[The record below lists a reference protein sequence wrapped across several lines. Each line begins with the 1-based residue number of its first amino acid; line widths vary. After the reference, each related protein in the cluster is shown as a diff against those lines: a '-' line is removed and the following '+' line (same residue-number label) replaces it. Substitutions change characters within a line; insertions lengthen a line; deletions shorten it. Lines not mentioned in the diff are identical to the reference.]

1 MLSVVEARA
10 RMLSAMDKLT
20 NEDVPLRAAIGRT
33 LAAPVVARQDHP
45 PYAASAMDGYA
56 VRSADTPG
64 QLEIIGE
71 SAAGRAFVGKCE
83 AGKAIR
89 ISTGAAL
96 PEGADTIVIQEV
108 VERSGTNLQ
117 VPLAAPGRHIRH
129 RALDFAAGSVLLEA
143 GRTIDG
149 VALAHAAASGA
160 ATLCVSRAPRIAILC
175 GGDEL
180 VEPGTT
186 PGPFQIFESCSYGV
200 AGLVEEWGGTA
211 DRLAIGSDN
220 ADHIAAC
227 AKRGLATGDLL
238 VVIGGASVGDHD
250 LARPALRQLGLEM
263 LFEKISV
270 RPGKPT
276 WFGMTP
282 FGPVLGL
289 PGNPASALVCAYLFL
304 RPLMDAMIGRE
315 AKSTTQFQRAR
326 LGHSLPKNGDREHYL
341 RCRAII
347 GSDGV
352 LTASAYDNQ
361 DSSMLSVFAAANAL
375 IRLAPHADA
384 LAGGEMVDVLM
395 LESP

>member
-1 MLSVVEARA
+1 
-10 RMLSAMDKLT
+10 
-20 NEDVPLRAAIGRT
+20 
-33 LAAPVVARQDHP
+33 
-45 PYAASAMDGYA
+45 MDGYA
-56 VRSADTPG
+56 VRSSDTPG
-64 QLEIIGE
+64 KLEIVGE
-71 SAAGRAFVGKCE
+71 SAAGRAFMGRCE
-83 AGKAIR
+83 VGKAIR

-96 PEGADTIVIQEV
+96 PEGADTIVIQEL
-108 VERSGTNLQ
+108 VERCGTDLQ
-117 VPLAAPGRHIRH
+117 VPLAIPGTHIR
-129 RALDFAAGSVLLEA
+129 RRGLDFAAGSVLLEP

-160 ATLCVSRAPRIAILC
+160 ATICVSRAPRIALLC

-220 ADHIAAC
+220 ADHITAC
-227 AKRGLATGDLL
+227 AKRGLEMGDLL

-315 AKSTTQFQRAR
+315 AKSPTQFQRAR

-347 GSDGV
+347 GGDGV
-352 LTASAYDNQ
+352 LTANAYDNQ
-361 DSSMLSVFAAANAL
+361 DSSMLSVFASANAL
-375 IRLAPHADA
+375 VRLAPHADA

-395 LESP
+395 LDSP